1 MSLLAGCSS
10 EENQAASTAG
20 QSSTP
25 TVSSTTAT
33 PTTIA
38 SAPASTTT
46 TPSSSVAKTPA
57 AQSLLLTTGQLPDMG
72 WKPQSDND
80 PEATE
85 LQETTQPECSNQ
97 SWSLRTANMTDK
109 AGAAWTFDA
118 AAQVETISSQ
128 AFIDTDAASATAALA
143 SYRNLAA
150 RCTSWQS
157 ILTEKGY
164 TYAETQEAFDAPAG
178 EESVARQG
186 RTSLICHPDIPTGPV
201 YWVTS
206 RVGQSIV
213 QITYSPGT
221 LLGTNQ
227 DGNKPLSS
235 LRLRPPTSKSTQ
247 SRGVCIENT
256 DQ

>member
-1 MSLLAGCSS
+1 
-10 EENQAASTAG
+10 
-20 QSSTP
+20 
-25 TVSSTTAT
+25 
-33 PTTIA
+33 
-38 SAPASTTT
+38 
-46 TPSSSVAKTPA
+46 
-57 AQSLLLTTGQLPDMG
+57 MG
-72 WKPQSDND
+72 WKPQSDTD

-97 SWSLRTANMTDK
+97 SWSLRTGTMTDK

-128 AFIDTDAASATAALA
+128 SFVYTDAASATAALA
-143 SYRNLAA
+143 SYRDIAS

-157 ILTEKGY
+157 VVTEKGY
-164 TYAETQEAFDAPAG
+164 TYAETQELFDAPAG

-186 RTSLICHPDIPTGPV
+186 RTSLIRYPDILTGPV

-227 DGNKPLSS
+227 GREQALELASVAASNVEK
-235 LRLRPPTSKSTQ
+235 RSK
-247 SRGVCIENT
+247 
-256 DQ
+256 